1 MNWPDSDFLFRA
13 NLGRYK
19 EVSIYWKRIVIMKSW
34 KETSFT
40 TFFAH
45 PIGRAHKYFWKLP
58 MICQHREHSFWE
70 TLYLIDTF
78 LSSFWFNS
86 EKVIRVTPEV
96 EAHLAF
102 LRGLE
107 KRGDIKVNTDHALK
121 TAINRSLILQEVS
134 CFQTWRI
141 TDWIEKK
148 IEKAFC
154 RNVSVLFYTIVSL
167 TCKQCRFTNGR

>member
-1 MNWPDSDFLFRA
+1 MNWPHSDFLFRA

-19 EVSIYWKRIVIMKSW
+19 EVSVYWKRIVIMKSW

-45 PIGRAHKYFWKLP
+45 AIGRAHKYFWKLP

-70 TLYLIDTF
+70 TLYFIDTF

-96 EAHLAF
+96 EPHLAF

-107 KRGDIKVNTDHALK
+107 KRGDIKVNTDYALK
-121 TAINRSLILQEVS
+121 NGDKPRTNLTRSFLFPNVKDNSQNR
-134 CFQTWRI
+134 
-141 TDWIEKK
+141 KK

-154 RNVSVLFYTIVSL
+154 CNVSVLFYTIFSL
-167 TCKQCRFTNGR
+167 TCKQCRFTKGR